1 MTGPRLEIDLDKI
14 SANAR
19 ILVRRLTARGISVT
33 GVTKAGLGSPEIAKA
48 LLEAGV
54 SGIADSR
61 IENIERLRNGIGPG
75 PVISLIRT
83 PMPSQIDRIV
93 RHADISFNTDLD
105 VVRQLSSAAEA
116 VGRTHG
122 VVLMV
127 ELGDLREGIMPRDL
141 EGIFREVLSL
151 PNIALKGI
159 GANLACLSGTSP
171 DAANMAALSAIA
183 ESMEAAFEITLD
195 IVSGGNSAN
204 INWALG
210 HEDTERINNLR
221 LGEAILLGREAL
233 ERRAIDGLHT
243 DAFTL
248 FAEVIESG
256 IKPSRPWGTIAQN
269 AFGETVKA
277 ADNGKIMQAILAVG
291 RQDSDPAGLEPP
303 SGMRILGSSSDHLV
317 LDTGGRHLPAGS
329 ELCFGINYTTLLRAM
344 TSPFVAKTMVYARSR
359 QGVLAVA

>member
-19 ILVRRLTARGISVT
+19 ILVGRLAARGIAVT

-54 SGIADSR
+54 SGLGDSR
-61 IENIERLRNGIGPG
+61 IENIERLRGGIGPR
-75 PVISLIRT
+75 PVLSLIRT
-83 PMPSQIDRIV
+83 PMPSQVDRIV

-105 VVRQLSSAAEA
+105 VVRQLSSAAQA
-116 VGRTHG
+116 AGRIHG

-127 ELGDLREGIMPRDL
+127 ELGDLREGIMPGDL
-141 EGIFREVLSL
+141 ERIFREVLNL
-151 PNIALKGI
+151 PNIALRGI

-171 DAANMAALSAIA
+171 DAGNMAALSAIA
-183 ESMEAAFEITLD
+183 VSMEAAFGVALD

-210 HEDTERINNLR
+210 DTDIGRINDLR

-243 DAFTL
+243 DAFAL
-248 FAEVIESG
+248 VAEVIESG

-269 AFGETVKA
+269 AFGETVQT
-277 ADNGKIMQAILAVG
+277 ADSGKIMQAILALG
-291 RQDSDPAGLEPP
+291 RQDSDPAGLIPP
-303 SGMRILGSSSDHLV
+303 SGMTILGSSSDHLV
-317 LDTGGRHLPAGS
+317 LDTGGEPLSAGA
-329 ELCFGINYTTLLRAM
+329 ELRFGVNYTTLLRAM
-344 TSPFVAKTMVYARSR
+344 TSPFVAKTMMKARSQ
-359 QGVLAVA
+359 QGALAAA